1 MTETKSERY
10 DHSQKKEA
18 DMSDGK
24 YYWLKLKRDFFKRHD
39 IHIINGMEFG
49 REIVL
54 FYIKLMVESVDHEGE
69 LRFSEDIPYTSTTLA
84 GLTDTPENIAELSI
98 SVLESFGL
106 LEIDED
112 GTIRLPKVIKMID
125 SAADNDNANRQRRFR
140 EAQKTQALQNVTECV
155 TKNNA
160 SVTESV
166 TNHNE
171 SIEIRDKSL
180 DIERNSK
187 ERKFKKPTLE
197 EIDSYCQERKNSI
210 DAQKFF
216 DYYES
221 KGWLVGKS
229 PMKDW
234 KAAVRNWERNE
245 QMTSHCPT
253 PKKNP
258 YDIDWESL
266 GVKK

>member
-1 MTETKSERY
+1 
-10 DHSQKKEA
+10 
-18 DMSDGK
+18 MSDGK

-39 IHIINGMEFG
+39 MKIIKGLPDG
-49 REIVL
+49 HGIAL
-54 FYIKLMVESVDHEGE
+54 FYLEMLAESIDHEGE
-69 LRFSEDIPYTSTTLA
+69 LRYSEKKPYTAETLA
-84 GLTDTPENIAELSI
+84 LALSFDKELAEKALK
-98 SVLESFGL
+98 VLEEFEL
-106 LEIDED
+106 IEVFED
-112 GTIRLPKVIKMID
+112 GTIYLPEFQSMSGSETEWARQKREWRDKKGQEKD
-125 SAADNDNANRQRRFR
+125 TERTKSGQCQDNVRTMSD
-140 EAQKTQALQNVTECV
+140 K
-155 TKNNA
+155 
-160 SVTESV
+160 
-166 TNHNE
+166 

-180 DIERNSK
+180 DIERNIK

-197 EIDSYCQERKNSI
+197 EINSYCQERKNSI